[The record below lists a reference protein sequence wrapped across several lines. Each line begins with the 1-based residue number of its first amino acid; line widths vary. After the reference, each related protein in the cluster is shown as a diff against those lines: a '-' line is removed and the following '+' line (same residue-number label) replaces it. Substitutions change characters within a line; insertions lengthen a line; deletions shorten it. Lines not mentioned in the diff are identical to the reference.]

1 MRQKNLANTFFSYKQ
16 IITMVLTGLF
26 LVSGCAPY
34 EPTIAPPS
42 DQNTANAEIEQIV
55 LYENERIR
63 DAEKTEVVSLEK
75 LGYDN
80 LTLSVGNEVSTPV
93 IEYILPDN
101 ATQGP
106 DTWYIFNLHFLIEFE
121 DDTGEGFC
129 TVSAKGTGASVNVET
144 NIVDGATPI
153 DIGNRSLNSTRL
165 EVRYYN
171 YMMIRSIKPGRNEM
185 YFTFDQQQGARVRN
199 IIIYKDSGIV
209 TTGTA
214 PSDYEEGLKVT
225 EDSQAR
231 AEDLVFKHPWVQEV
245 VEGKKYTL
253 RIIKAESMVRPA
265 NELPDNDI
273 EVRLVFEKTYTIEGV
288 EASALVVFVNLDD
301 AVVTDIYPLDTNR
314 MPALME
320 STKERAVAIALS
332 DPIVREELEG
342 KKYTVG
348 HVGVSTGGPVGR
360 LGANVLFVFNE
371 PFSLDPVIP
380 SAPARQQTG
389 VKAFVNLKEAK
400 VVQVTA
406 ESRRITPPE
415 D

>member
-1 MRQKNLANTFFSYKQ
+1 M
-16 IITMVLTGLF
+16 
-26 LVSGCAPY
+26 
-34 EPTIAPPS
+34 
-42 DQNTANAEIEQIV
+42 
-55 LYENERIR
+55 
-63 DAEKTEVVSLEK
+63 
-75 LGYDN
+75 
-80 LTLSVGNEVSTPV
+80 
-93 IEYILPDN
+93 
-101 ATQGP
+101 
-106 DTWYIFNLHFLIEFE
+106 
-121 DDTGEGFC
+121 
-129 TVSAKGTGASVNVET
+129 
-144 NIVDGATPI
+144 
-153 DIGNRSLNSTRL
+153 
-165 EVRYYN
+165 
-171 YMMIRSIKPGRNEM
+171 
-185 YFTFDQQQGARVRN
+185 RN

-214 PSDYEEGLKVT
+214 PSDYEEGLKLT
-225 EDSQAR
+225 EDSQTR